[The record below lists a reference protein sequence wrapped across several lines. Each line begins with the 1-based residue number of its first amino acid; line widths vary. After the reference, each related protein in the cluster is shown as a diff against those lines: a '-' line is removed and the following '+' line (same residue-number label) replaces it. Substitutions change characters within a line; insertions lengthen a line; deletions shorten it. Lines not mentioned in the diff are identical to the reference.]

1 MGDPRPSGGGPHDE
15 AEGLLPWY
23 ANGQLDAVDRAR
35 VERHLLACADCR
47 QQLVGERRLIDE
59 FQLMTPEAESG
70 WARLRGRIEPRAPAR
85 VPARRPFAEFWAI
98 LTRPA
103 VATLAFAQLA
113 FVVIAGGTLLSLSR
127 PAYHVLGSAAAPA
140 AANIIVIFHSDTTEG
155 EIRQALGGAG
165 ASIVG
170 GPTSADAYLL
180 HVNAAERQS
189 AVSKLQADDSVQMA
203 QPIDGVMP

>member
-1 MGDPRPSGGGPHDE
+1 MADPKAPSGGPHDE

-23 ANGQLDAVDRAR
+23 ANGQLDAIDRAR

-59 FQLMTPEAESG
+59 FQAMTPEAESG
-70 WARLRGRIEPRAPAR
+70 WARLRGRIETRAPATE
-85 VPARRPFAEFWAI
+85 PARRPIAELWAI

-113 FVVIAGGTLLSLSR
+113 FMVIAGSTLLSISR
-127 PAYHVLGSAAAPA
+127 PAYHVLGSATAPA
-140 AANIIVIFHSDTTEG
+140 AANVIVIFHTDTTVG

-180 HVNAAERQS
+180 HVSAAERQS
-189 AVSKLQADDSVQMA
+189 AVSKLQADDNVELA